1 MNNVTQFKP
10 VTFVSDSEIVLK
22 AAMEE
27 NFKTVMVFGFD
38 GETVSIMASQNH
50 SNLELIGALEAAKQ
64 ELWLSTYD
72 G

>member
-38 GETVSIMASQNH
+38 GETVSIMASQIH
-50 SNLELIGALEAAKQ
+50 SNLELIGALEGAKQ